1 MEDKFIELAGRLRCP
16 DDYGEL
22 RPDPRSQLAPD
33 LHPHRGGFVCL
44 QCGRTYP
51 LHGGQVL
58 ELLPSRPVEFR
69 STENP
74 EYAGEYERAF
84 RQPFE
89 MREDVLPWGAP
100 EISEPAWAA
109 KRERQVRA
117 VLASLV
123 GHEVC
128 PVLCDISAGCGQY
141 TFALARHFKWV
152 LHCDLSVDSLSYA
165 ARKSAQM
172 GIANILFLRV
182 DYFRM
187 PFAHSLDRIL
197 CFDTLIRGKVHEEA
211 LLRQIR
217 RALRPGGKAMID
229 FHNWW
234 HNPLRRLGLLP
245 ENFGQNRSYARAEAE
260 SLLRHCGI
268 DRWKFV
274 RFCQEFDPA
283 SWMHRALSPWIPP
296 ARLMFEFEWPGSVQA
311 RERPAS
317 HGDFAASC
325 STWNGGVL

>member
-1 MEDKFIELAGRLRCP
+1 MYPIR
-16 DDYGEL
+16 
-22 RPDPRSQLAPD
+22 
-33 LHPHRGGFVCL
+33 RG
-44 QCGRTYP
+44 P
-51 LHGGQVL
+51 VL

-69 STENP
+69 SSENP
-74 EYAGEYERAF
+74 EYAGDYERAF

-89 MREDVLPWGAP
+89 MREGVMPWGAP
-100 EISEPAWAA
+100 EISQPAWAA
-109 KRERQVRA
+109 KRERQVDA
-117 VLASLV
+117 VLRSLV
-123 GHEVC
+123 GDEIFRS

-172 GIANILFLRV
+172 GISNILFLRV

-217 RALRPGGKAMID
+217 RALRPGGKATVD

-245 ENFGQNRSYARAEAE
+245 ENFGQNRSYARTEAE
-260 SLLRHCGI
+260 SLLRICGI
-268 DRWKFV
+268 DRWKFI

-283 SWMHRALSPWIPP
+283 SRMHRTLSPLIPP
-296 ARLMFEFEWPGSVQA
+296 ARLMFEFELSSSMEAQEQP
-311 RERPAS
+311 
-317 HGDFAASC
+317 HG
-325 STWNGGVL
+325 